1 MYLNIRR
8 RNLDA
13 TKRNFDYLLA
23 VDDYDLD
30 PIHFQIGDTFL
41 LDLQTHY
48 PETLDSLEV
57 RGIDGIR
64 LIRKMPTLTSSQF
77 QDTIQFDLRV
87 VGRVHHLRRR
97 YEGDQGM
104 PEMRHSTTIIVEA
117 VSDQVEQILA
127 EVLVVLESEDNLYQD
142 LKNQGMTGI

>member
-1 MYLNIRR
+1 MRILV
-8 RNLDA
+8 
-13 TKRNFDYLLA
+13 
-23 VDDYDLD
+23 VDDDPGMTDLLT
-30 PIHFQIGDTFL
+30 IL
-41 LDLQTHY
+41 LT
-48 PETLDSLEV
+48 PASAEV
-57 RGIDGIR
+57 LTANNAIDGIR